1 MSKQSLNILI
11 FLVSILILVG
21 VANIFFILQKDR
33 HIMTPADK
41 TETENYEEYNAG
53 ELEEDQDTPL
63 EPREEKQ
70 ETGQT
75 GVQDKPTTTKEPEAD
90 SKKDDDSAETEKA
103 VSPSARQTEI
113 DIEYWLERS
122 IPLTFESR
130 TETSRDVR
138 KQYEHVIAEL
148 ENVRELLKKGEHNQA
163 MAKLRPMMWDRSN
176 IYREDAEWYYILAL
190 ITAGN
195 KNTAIEQLNRLL
207 RDNIHLYY
215 FLGRELHEELVP
227 IRDLI
232 QRQVR
237 SSGDRAAD
245 GF

>member
-1 MSKQSLNILI
+1 
-11 FLVSILILVG
+11 
-21 VANIFFILQKDR
+21 
-33 HIMTPADK
+33 MTPADK

-75 GVQDKPTTTKEPEAD
+75 GVQDKPTTTKESEAD

>member
-1 MSKQSLNILI
+1 
-11 FLVSILILVG
+11 
-21 VANIFFILQKDR
+21 
-33 HIMTPADK
+33 MTPADK
-41 TETENYEEYNAG
+41 TETENYEDYNAG
-53 ELEEDQDTPL
+53 EIEEDKDTTL
-63 EPREEKQ
+63 ESLQEKP

-75 GVQDKPTTTKEPEAD
+75 SQQDKPSSANQPEAD
-90 SKKDDDSAETEKA
+90 AKKEGDSRETEKA
-103 VSPSARQTEI
+103 ASSPARQKEI

-130 TETSRDVR
+130 TETSEDIR
-138 KQYEHVIAEL
+138 KQYEHI
-148 ENVRELLKKGEHNQA
+148 VRELEQVRTHLKNGDHSQA
-163 MAKLRPMMWDRSN
+163 MALLRPMMWDRSN

-190 ITAGN
+190 ISAGN

-237 SSGDRAAD
+237 SRGDRPAD